1 MVRFSSPP
9 ITKKNLVFVAKVMAQ
24 MAIWEQVGGAGQG
37 QNKHENQLAMSSR
50 VLCGSAETS
59 EADREIERV
68 GG

>member
-1 MVRFSSPP
+1 M
-9 ITKKNLVFVAKVMAQ
+9 FVAKVMAQ
-24 MAIWEQVGGAGQG
+24 MAMWEQVGGAGQG

-59 EADREIERV
+59 EGDREIEGV

>member
-1 MVRFSSPP
+1 MVRFSSPA

-24 MAIWEQVGGAGQG
+24 MAMWEQVDGAGQG

-59 EADREIERV
+59 EGDREIERV